1 MIINQYIILRDKETK
16 LPYLCKIKE
25 CKWNNKLNSYKK
37 IVDFFNH
44 TFYMNLADE
53 EYVYILS
60 LDTQMQPIGIFQVS
74 HGTATTSHCGRRE
87 IALFLILSGANNFI
101 LLHNHPSG
109 VVKMSGD
116 DMASINEIQEV
127 ATTLGVNYVQDLVI
141 GGDKFNNG
149 IYCEELDTD
158 EMNMN
163 DINENEFL
171 YDREDDDWL
180 PFGLHKDDEDEE
192 DDGLPF

>member
-1 MIINQYIILRDKETK
+1 MIINQYIILKDKETK

-44 TFYMNLADE
+44 TFYMNLTDE

-74 HGTATTSHCGRRE
+74 HGTASTSYCNKRE
-87 IALFLILSGANNFI
+87 VALFLVLSGANNFI

-109 VVKMSGD
+109 VVKMSED
-116 DMASINEIQEV
+116 DMASINEIQKV

-171 YDREDDDWL
+171 YDREDDNWL
-180 PFGLHKDDEDEE
+180 PFGLHKDEEDEE

>member
-1 MIINQYIILRDKETK
+1 MIINQYIILKDKETK

-60 LDTQMQPIGIFQVS
+60 LDMQMQPIGIFQVS
-74 HGTATTSHCGRRE
+74 HGTASTSYCNKRE
-87 IALFLILSGANNFI
+87 VALFLVLSGANNFI

-109 VVKMSGD
+109 VVKMSED
-116 DMASINEIQEV
+116 DMASINEIQKV

-171 YDREDDDWL
+171 YDREDDNWL
-180 PFGLHKDDEDEE
+180 PFGLHKDEEDEE